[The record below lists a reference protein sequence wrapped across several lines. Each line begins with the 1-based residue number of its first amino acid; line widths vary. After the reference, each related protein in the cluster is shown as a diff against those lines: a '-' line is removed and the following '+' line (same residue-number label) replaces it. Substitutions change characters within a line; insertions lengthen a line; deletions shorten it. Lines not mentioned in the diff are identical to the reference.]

1 MAIKQEIIKLK
12 EIQRWL
18 NHKGFN
24 DNEECVIKI
33 NTSSITIKIGDVSKY
48 TGIAKCGKHSG
59 AFCMKE
65 WKKHKECLNCQ
76 YIKHHRKQWKT
87 INGIL
92 HKRCPHCQK
101 YLPLDAFNV
110 KSDGKYDS
118 WCKNCHK
125 EYLKDYKRTKRYN

>member
-24 DNEECVIKI
+24 DN
-33 NTSSITIKIGDVSKY
+33 
-48 TGIAKCGKHSG
+48 
-59 AFCMKE
+59 
-65 WKKHKECLNCQ
+65 KECLNCQ

-92 HKRCPHCQK
+92 YKRCPHCQQ
-101 YLPLDAFNV
+101 YLPLDAFNI
-110 KSDGKYDS
+110 KSDGKCDS
-118 WCKNCHK
+118 WCRNCHK
-125 EYLKDYKRTKRYN
+125 EYLKNYKRTNK